1 MKTKKLVILGITG
14 SIAAYKACEIISCL
28 KKSSI
33 DVQVILTK
41 EGKEFITPLTLQT
54 LSFNKVLTEIFELP
68 EEWDGRH
75 ISLAQDADLV
85 LIAPATA
92 NIIGKLATGICD
104 CLLTCVICA
113 TRAPVLIAP
122 AMNEKMYEHKII
134 QANIAKLKETGYKF
148 IGPVRG
154 RLACGYEG
162 IGRLAKTEDI
172 VNEAKRLLK

>member
-1 MKTKKLVILGITG
+1 MKAKKLVIVGITG
-14 SIAAYKACEIISCL
+14 SIAAYKACDIISGL
-28 KKSSI
+28 KKDSV
-33 DVQVILTK
+33 DVKVILTK
-41 EGKEFITPLTLQT
+41 EGREFITPLTLQT
-54 LSFNKVLTEIFELP
+54 LSCNKVLTEIFELP

-75 ISLAQDADLV
+75 ISLAQDAGLV

-92 NIIGKLATGICD
+92 NIIGKLAAGICD
-104 CLLTCVICA
+104 CLLTCVVCA

-122 AMNEKMYEHKII
+122 AMNENMYEHKIVR
-134 QANIAKLKETGYKF
+134 ANIAKLKEIGYKF

-172 VNEAKRLLK
+172 ANEAKRLLK